1 MTSQIVQFLMFL
13 NMKLCTGSNEALFL
27 TILLFASGMQAR
39 RVIRAA
45 PGVKTTGRY
54 MIALTPETSH
64 ERFEAIA
71 NEVKSEASISGIH
84 TVEGPFAK
92 MIVTKI
98 SVDEAEK
105 VSLNMR
111 RKWNIVQ
118 KEFVNNSI

>member
-1 MTSQIVQFLMFL
+1 
-13 NMKLCTGSNEALFL
+13 MKLCTGSNEALFL
-27 TILLFASGMQAR
+27 TLLLFASGIQAR

-71 NEVKSEASISGIH
+71 KEVKNEASISGIH

-98 SVDEAEK
+98 SVDEVEK

-111 RKWNIVQ
+111 RKWNIFQ
-118 KEFVNNSI
+118 KEFVNNSM